1 MANFA
6 QRYRSMSDQRLAQL
20 AGDLTALV
28 PEAREALRAE
38 IARRPP
44 PAASRSAQL
53 EKPASAKDPLE
64 GLGGWLAWYC
74 LGLFGGMYNEARLA
88 MSLRGGVESVML
100 AFSILCWGMA
110 AWNLATGVSM
120 VVRARSALRMI
131 LIHLILGTL
140 QGVVILADGAASLA
154 SSPSS
159 AGVAG
164 ALIGLGLAICA
175 GYAIWFRYFQ
185 VSERVKVTFGRNL

>member
-1 MANFA
+1 
-6 QRYRSMSDQRLAQL
+6 
-20 AGDLTALV
+20 
-28 PEAREALRAE
+28 
-38 IARRPP
+38 
-44 PAASRSAQL
+44 
-53 EKPASAKDPLE
+53 
-64 GLGGWLAWYC
+64 
-74 LGLFGGMYNEARLA
+74 MYNEARLA